1 VLHVVDQFADAHPT
15 TEALLIKAAKG
26 ILFVVAKTAVAG
38 RGNPKCLHGER
49 PPTSGIFHGGNAMNS
64 IIQHPEPA
72 RPILSLPLAERE
84 RRVEQQIS
92 VLEQQ
97 RQELTKALAGA
108 EQSARLFPTGS
119 LEHQKAKARV
129 TRLHDGLR
137 LLKAKRD
144 VAQKYQNLGDFLIQI
159 FKEKS
164 SQAEWQQIV
173 AEARRRHDSQQGLAD
188 VDEVLMSSNP
198 LASVN

>member
-1 VLHVVDQFADAHPT
+1 M
-15 TEALLIKAAKG
+15 
-26 ILFVVAKTAVAG
+26 
-38 RGNPKCLHGER
+38 NP
-49 PPTSGIFHGGNAMNS
+49 
-64 IIQHPEPA
+64 IIRHLEPA
-72 RPILSLPLAERE
+72 RSILSLPVTDRE

-137 LLKAKRD
+137 LLKEKRG

-159 FKEKS
+159 FKERS
-164 SQAEWQQIV
+164 TQAEWQQIV
-173 AEARRRHDSQQGLAD
+173 VEARRRHDSQPGLAD
-188 VDEVLMSSNP
+188 VDEVLMS
-198 LASVN
+198 